1 MYKEKIENLKNQ
13 RKQVKAELNEIE
25 DAMVNSE
32 ALLNKIDGALEILI
46 TLKNEEEATPKKEN
60 KDNKK

>member
-13 RKQVKAELNEIE
+13 RKQVKSEMNEIE
-25 DAMVNSE
+25 EAMLNSE
-32 ALLNKIDGALEILI
+32 TLLNKIDGALELLL
-46 TLKNEEEATPKKEN
+46 TLQSEKELKKEN

>member
-13 RKQVKAELNEIE
+13 RKQVKSEMNEIE
-25 DAMVNSE
+25 EAMLNSE
-32 ALLNKIDGALEILI
+32 TLLNKIDGALELLL
-46 TLKNEEEATPKKEN
+46 TLQNEEKSKKEN

>member
-13 RKQVKAELNEIE
+13 RKQVKSEMNEIE
-25 DAMVNSE
+25 EAMLNSE
-32 ALLNKIDGALEILI
+32 TLLNKIDGALELLL
-46 TLKNEEEATPKKEN
+46 TLQSEEKSKKEN

>member
-13 RKQVKAELNEIE
+13 RKQVKLEMNEIE
-25 DAMVNSE
+25 EAMLNSE
-32 ALLNKIDGALEILI
+32 TLLNKIDGALELLL
-46 TLKNEEEATPKKEN
+46 TLQNEKESKKEN

>member
-13 RKQVKAELNEIE
+13 RKQVKSEMNEIE
-25 DAMVNSE
+25 EAMLNSE
-32 ALLNKIDGALEILI
+32 TLLNKIDGALELLI
-46 TLKNEEEATPKKEN
+46 TLQNEEKLKKEN